1 MNTVVK
7 RSLLVPATLCLLLAS
22 GGAPGPVSAQPADP
36 PAPAADPVSDVCAR
50 GEDLYRAG
58 RFAEARTALKDCL
71 EQGGEAVEVLLPL
84 AVMGLRE
91 GRLEEAEEFGQRAVA
106 VAPQDPEARYWYGRC
121 LLRSGR
127 VEEARGQWESG
138 LQVDMTHKG
147 ILEGLARLSIQDGDP
162 AKAYNLLNQIRQQGL
177 DESWLHRLM
186 ADLAASK
193 GMWAQSRGHLM
204 DAMARDGANAADL
217 LSASELSI
225 LGGEPQAAVGYCRQA
240 VLLEP
245 GPPTFG
251 GLGEA
256 YFATD
261 SLDSALVYLR
271 LATEDD
277 QGDPRFVFNLANAL
291 EVAGLYEE
299 AGVQFERFL
308 TRVPDDAVGHFNYG
322 IHLDR
327 MGRTAAAI
335 DHVSRAIDLD
345 ATMLSARVVLA
356 QMKENAGDIPGAL
369 AVVGELKRLDPD
381 NTNELNLWEER
392 LAGKR
397 GRLQE
402 AQAAGKIHLLHMV
415 LPTAEAVDL
424 VRQELEA
431 GADFASLAVRFSTG
445 AGAAKG
451 GDIGWIRPGDMI
463 EPLRSA
469 ISDLEINETSPPVEA
484 GGLYHLF
491 KRVP

>member
-1 MNTVVK
+1 MNTLVG
-7 RSLLVPATLCLLLAS
+7 RSLLVLATLGALLAS
-22 GGAPGPVSAQPADP
+22 AASFAPVAAQTAEPAPPAAAPAD
-36 PAPAADPVSDVCAR
+36 DVCNL
-50 GEDLYRAG
+50 GKDLYRAG
-58 RFAEARTALKDCL
+58 RFAEARTALMTCL
-71 EQGGEAVEVLLPL
+71 DQEGETVEVLLPL

-91 GRLEEAEEFGQRAVA
+91 GRLEEAAEYGKRAVA

-127 VEEARGQWESG
+127 VEEARGQWENG
-138 LQVDMTHKG
+138 LQGDQNHKG

-186 ADLAASK
+186 ADLAAAK
-193 GMWAQSRGHLM
+193 GLWAQSRGHLL

-256 YFATD
+256 YFATER
-261 SLDSALVYLR
+261 LDSALVYLR
-271 LATEDD
+271 LATGDD

-308 TRVPDDAVGHFNYG
+308 GRVPDDAVGHFNYG

-327 MGRTAAAI
+327 MGRAEAAI
-335 DHVSRAIDLD
+335 AHVSRAIDLD

-356 QMKENAGDIPGAL
+356 QMKENAGDIPGAK

-381 NTNELNLWEER
+381 NTNELDLWEKR
-392 LAGKR
+392 LSGKQ

-402 AQAAGKIHLLHMV
+402 AQAAGLVHLLHMV
-415 LPTAEAVDL
+415 LPTAEMAGL
-424 VRQELEA
+424 VRQELAA
-431 GADFASLAVRFSTG
+431 GEDFGSLAVRFSTG

-451 GDIGWIRPGDMI
+451 GDIGWIKPADMV

-469 ISDLEINETSPPVEA
+469 IRDLEINETSPPVEA

-491 KRVP
+491 KRIP